1 MRKKISGNTND
12 INNNGNY
19 GNNGNAG
26 NEIAANK
33 TITCKNCETTFEG
46 HFCPNC
52 GQSVKDFDRP
62 FKILFFDIMANMW
75 AFDTRVLKTL
85 KSLILKPGNM
95 ALDYVNGRRA
105 RYMPPFRLYIFI
117 SFIFFLLLNISATN
131 RVNKDWDL
139 LTVKERG
146 DTLTSNRNSVISI
159 TRDDNPDDSKSSRD
173 LIDEIESNKEYY
185 VSKFFTVL
193 SWSLFILM
201 PLYASFLWM
210 MFRKRHKYFLGH
222 FIFAINQHAFLFLIF
237 IILLT
242 VNFIFPQKSIY
253 PENWLLL
260 LFPLYIVTGCRK
272 LYSEKWRKIVFR
284 SFAAIF
290 LYMIVMLFA
299 IMIVAY
305 LTLYKA
311 L

>member
-1 MRKKISGNTND
+1 MRKKKTPVKTDISNNTGNPT
-12 INNNGNY
+12 
-19 GNNGNAG
+19 
-26 NEIAANK
+26 NEITDIK
-33 TITCKNCETTFEG
+33 KITCKNCESLFEG

-62 FKILFFDIMANMW
+62 FSVLFFDILANMW
-75 AFDTRVLKTL
+75 AFDTRVFKTL
-85 KSLILKPGNM
+85 KSLLFKPGEM

-131 RVNKDWDL
+131 RVNKEWDL

-159 TRDDNPDDSKSSRD
+159 TRESNDGDSKTSRD

-185 VSKFFTVL
+185 VSKFFTTL
-193 SWSLFILM
+193 SWSLFIMM
-201 PLYASFLWM
+201 PLYASFLWLL
-210 MFRKRHKYFLGH
+210 FRKRHKYFLGH
-222 FIFAINQHAFLFLIF
+222 FIFAINQHSFLFIIF
-237 IILLT
+237 IILLI
-242 VNFIFPQKSIY
+242 VNFIFPNKTVY
-253 PENWLLL
+253 PENWLLI
-260 LFPLYIVTGCRK
+260 LFPVYIVSGCRK
-272 LYSEKWRKIVFR
+272 LYFEKWKKIVFR
-284 SFAAIF
+284 SFTAIF

-299 IMIVAY
+299 ILLVAY

>member
-1 MRKKISGNTND
+1 MSKKKTPVKTDEITD
-12 INNNGNY
+12 I
-19 GNNGNAG
+19 
-26 NEIAANK
+26 K
-33 TITCKNCETTFEG
+33 TITCKNCETSFEG

-62 FKILFFDIMANMW
+62 FSVLFFDILANMW

-85 KSLILKPGNM
+85 KSVLFRPGEM

-131 RVNKDWDL
+131 RVNKELDL

-159 TRDDNPDDSKSSRD
+159 TRESNDGDSKTSRD

-185 VSKFFTVL
+185 VSKFFTTL
-193 SWSLFILM
+193 SWSLFIMM
-201 PLYASFLWM
+201 PLYASFLWLL
-210 MFRKRHKYFLGH
+210 FRKRHKYFLGH
-222 FIFAINQHAFLFLIF
+222 FIFAINQHSFLFIIF
-237 IILLT
+237 IFLLI
-242 VNFIFPQKSIY
+242 VNFIFPNKTVY
-253 PENWLLL
+253 PENWLLI
-260 LFPLYIVTGCRK
+260 LFPLYIVAGCRK
-272 LYSEKWRKIVFR
+272 LYFEKWKKIVFR
-284 SFAAIF
+284 SFTAIF

-299 IMIVAY
+299 ILLVAY